1 MKAIFDD
8 RQWKH
13 QPKHFMAN
21 GAILPNPEQAER
33 IDILLAG
40 ARAAGCEVHAP
51 DDAGL
56 GPISDVLAEYLYPLA
71 QDRRRGGGGYSQYP
85 PRQSR

>member
-13 QPKHFMAN
+13 QPRHFMTN

-33 IDILLAG
+33 IVAGGQADLVALARGMLYDPRWAWHAADALG
-40 ARAAGCEVHAP
+40 ASDRARYP
-51 DDAGL
+51 D
-56 GPISDVLAEYLYPLA
+56 
-71 QDRRRGGGGYSQYP
+71 QYARCRP
-85 PRQSR
+85 SVR

>member
-33 IDILLAG
+33 IDRLLAG
-40 ARAAGCEVHAP
+40 ARAAGCDIEAP
-51 DDAGL
+51 KDAGL
-56 GPISDVLAEYLYPLA
+56 GPIATLHSATTCNCFSWKRYGHV
-71 QDRRRGGGGYSQYP
+71 
-85 PRQSR
+85 